1 MPASFSFGHAT
12 HQTAYETSLSSR
24 QKLGQRLA
32 GVSKCSRH
40 FKDSHEVE
48 RHRACRADAQLPGAA
63 LQNIP
68 DLPSLNG
75 CWEFTKVGAVL
86 TALRAGGAIIR
97 AAPEVPFGPGAQT
110 FFSASISDRGRA

>member
-1 MPASFSFGHAT
+1 MPASFSFGHAP

-68 DLPSLNG
+68 DLPSLDG
-75 CWEFTKVGAVL
+75 CGEFTKVGAVL
-86 TALRAGGAIIR
+86 TALRAGGAIILT
-97 AAPEVPFGPGAQT
+97 ASEMPFGPGAQT

>member
-1 MPASFSFGHAT
+1 MPASFSFGHAP
-12 HQTAYETSLSSR
+12 HQTAYETGLSSR

-32 GVSKCSRH
+32 AMSKCSRH
-40 FKDSHEVE
+40 FKNRQEVE

-75 CWEFTKVGAVL
+75 CGEFTKVGAVIA
-86 TALRAGGAIIR
+86 ALRAGGAIILT
-97 AAPEVPFGPGAQT
+97 ASEMPFGPGAQT